1 MTKVNFRHEMP
12 ATITVFVKSASF
24 VIIRMYVFTHNGK
37 PSIFLFALKSTI
49 HFKML
54 NSLRAVSLNI
64 GLRATT
70 SLCGKPNNRL
80 VK

>member
-1 MTKVNFRHEMP
+1 MP

-54 NSLRAVSLNI
+54 NAALKACKQNTNKTQTEKSTFQSL
-64 GLRATT
+64 AT
-70 SLCGKPNNRL
+70 
-80 VK
+80 